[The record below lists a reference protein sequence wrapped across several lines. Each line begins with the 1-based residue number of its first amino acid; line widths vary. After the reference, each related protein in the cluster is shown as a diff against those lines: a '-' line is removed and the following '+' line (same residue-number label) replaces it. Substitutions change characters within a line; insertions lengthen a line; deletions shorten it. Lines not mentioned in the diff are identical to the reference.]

1 MLKVFLPCY
10 FFLVSWTTSNC
21 MIAEAPVSVEES
33 QRRSRKH
40 KQKADRI
47 PVFNG
52 SMNFK
57 IAMWSLGYVMVIE
70 VYTATG
76 KDIPAFPNL
85 RPCIFATYLYQCQ
98 CFYATQLSCARELAA
113 YFLKKIQQELV
124 QCKAAGALLPTQR
137 GSGNMRLAVGRTA
150 AV

>member
-1 MLKVFLPCY
+1 
-10 FFLVSWTTSNC
+10 
-21 MIAEAPVSVEES
+21 MIAQAPVSAEES
-33 QRRSRKH
+33 QCRSRKAKGRQNSCFQWQH
-40 KQKADRI
+40 ELQNCRVKSWLCNGDR
-47 PVFNG
+47 
-52 SMNFK
+52 SR
-57 IAMWSLGYVMVIE
+57 L
-70 VYTATG
+70 ATG
-76 KDIPAFPNL
+76 EDILAFPNL

-124 QCKAAGALLPTQR
+124 QCKAAGALLPTQG